1 MGLIMKKNGFTLI
14 ELVVVI
20 VILGILAVT
29 AAPRFLNLQVDAR
42 NSALEGLKGA
52 VESGLEIGYGKM
64 AMAGLESRPH
74 ITNLDSAKNDTG
86 KYVGE
91 AIPIPGCELNS
102 NTSDRCIFRYGY
114 PESNFY
120 TITTLVDGINK
131 HYEQEKDW
139 GITKLA
145 GEDALIITDKT
156 NLDYSAVPP
165 ALSTDSCYLRYLHP
179 HNKDDS
185 YSLDIVA
192 CQ

>member
-1 MGLIMKKNGFTLI
+1 MKKNGFTLI

-64 AMAGLESRPH
+64 AMAGLESRAH
-74 ITNLDSAKNDTG
+74 ITNLNSAENDTG

-91 AIPIPGCELNS
+91 SIPITGCELNE
-102 NTSDRCIFRYGY
+102 NKRDRCIFRYGY

-120 TITTLVDGINK
+120 TITTLVDGINRD
-131 HYEQEKDW
+131 YEQEKDW
-139 GITKLA
+139 GITKFD
-145 GEDALIITDKT
+145 GDGALIITDT
-156 NLDYSAVPP
+156 VNLDYSDTTRVPT
-165 ALSTDSCYLRYLHP
+165 LKNNSCYLRYLHP
-179 HNKDDS
+179 SSKDES
-185 YSLDIVA
+185 YTLDIVA

>member
-52 VESGLEIGYGKM
+52 VESGLEIGFGKL
-64 AMAGLESRPH
+64 AMAGLESKSYL
-74 ITNLDSAKNDTG
+74 TNQKFN
-86 KYVGE
+86 KMEGE
-91 AIPIPGCELNS
+91 EIPIAGCEKDGS
-102 NTSDRCIFRYGY
+102 EHCIFWYGY

-131 HYEQEKDW
+131 HFEQDKDW
-139 GITKLA
+139 GITKI
-145 GEDALIITDKT
+145 GDDGALIITDKT
-156 NLDYSAVPP
+156 NLIYDGKLPKLVNN
-165 ALSTDSCYLRYLHP
+165 SCYLRYLHP
-179 HNKDDS
+179 SGKDEN
-185 YSLDIVA
+185 YTLEIVA